1 MMGKMTKAI
10 SKEEIDTIL
19 GSIKIKQDVRNA
31 LLVELNTGL
40 RIQDIARLRYNDIQ
54 FGKLE
59 IIEKKTKKPQ
69 ITRINMEL
77 VEYLFKNRTREDNF
91 IFASNEKE
99 VKAFVRKVQDQI
111 LKACDYENIDSTFI
125 STHSFRKSF
134 ATLAY
139 NETKDIMFVQQLLNH
154 SSVSVTQKYIR
165 VNKEKADDYRGKQRL
180 GF

>member
-1 MMGKMTKAI
+1 MGKITKAI
-10 SKEEIDTIL
+10 SKEEIELIL
-19 GSIKIKQDVRNA
+19 ASRKLKQDVRNA
-31 LLVELNTGL
+31 LIIELNTGL
-40 RIQDIARLRYNDIQ
+40 RIQDIAKLKYSDIQ

-69 ITRINMEL
+69 ITKINIDL
-77 VEYLFKNRTREDNF
+77 VEYLFNNKTRDDNY
-91 IFASNEKE
+91 IFASQENE

-111 LKACDYENIDSTFI
+111 QKACDHENIDSTFI
-125 STHSFRKSF
+125 STHSFRKTF

-154 SSVSVTQKYIR
+154 SSVSITQRYIQI
-165 VNKEKADDYRGKQRL
+165 NKDKADDYRGKQRL

>member
-77 VEYLFKNRTREDNF
+77 VEYLFIYR
-91 IFASNEKE
+91 
-99 VKAFVRKVQDQI
+99 V
-111 LKACDYENIDSTFI
+111 
-125 STHSFRKSF
+125 
-134 ATLAY
+134 
-139 NETKDIMFVQQLLNH
+139 
-154 SSVSVTQKYIR
+154 SSY
-165 VNKEKADDYRGKQRL
+165 
-180 GF
+180 

>member
-1 MMGKMTKAI
+1 MGKMTKAI
-10 SKEEIDTIL
+10 SKDEIDLIL
-19 GSIKIKQDVRNA
+19 GSQKIKQDVRNA

-40 RIQDIARLRYNDIQ
+40 RIQDIARLKYSDIQ

-77 VEYLFKNRTREDNF
+77 VEYLFKNRTRDDNY
-91 IFASNEKE
+91 IFASEEKE

-111 LKACDYENIDSTFI
+111 LKACDHENIDSTFI

>member
-1 MMGKMTKAI
+1 MGKMTKAI
-10 SKEEIDTIL
+10 SQDEIDTIL
-19 GSIKIKQDVRNA
+19 ASNRIKQDVRNA
-31 LLVELNTGL
+31 LLIELNTGL
-40 RIQDIARLRYNDIQ
+40 RIQDIARLKYSDIQ

-69 ITRINMEL
+69 ITRINIEL
-77 VEYLFKNRTREDNF
+77 VEYLFKNRTRKDDY
-91 IFASNEKE
+91 IFGATEKE
-99 VKAFVRKVQDQI
+99 VRAFVRKVQDQI
-111 LKACDYENIDSTFI
+111 LKTCDYENIDSTFI

-139 NETKDIMFVQQLLNH
+139 NETKDIIFVQQLLNH

>member
-1 MMGKMTKAI
+1 MGKMTKAI
-10 SKEEIDTIL
+10 GQDEIDTIL
-19 GSIKIKQDVRNA
+19 GSNKIKQDVRNA
-31 LLVELNTGL
+31 LLIELNTGL
-40 RIQDIARLRYNDIQ
+40 RIQDIARLKYSDIQ

-69 ITRINMEL
+69 ITRINIEL
-77 VEYLFKNRTREDNF
+77 VEYLFKNRTRKDNC
-91 IFASNEKE
+91 IFGDTEKE
-99 VKAFVRKVQDQI
+99 VLAFVRKVQHQI

-165 VNKEKADDYRGKQRL
+165 INKEKADDYRGKQRL

>member
-1 MMGKMTKAI
+1 
-10 SKEEIDTIL
+10 
-19 GSIKIKQDVRNA
+19 
-31 LLVELNTGL
+31 
-40 RIQDIARLRYNDIQ
+40 
-54 FGKLE
+54 
-59 IIEKKTKKPQ
+59 
-69 ITRINMEL
+69 MEL

-111 LKACDYENIDSTFI
+111 LKACDYENVDSTFI

-154 SSVSVTQKYIR
+154 SSVSVTQKYIK
-165 VNKEKADDYRGKQRL
+165 VNKEKADDYRGRQRL

>member
-1 MMGKMTKAI
+1 MGKMTKAI

-69 ITRINMEL
+69 ITKINMEL
-77 VEYLFKNRTREDNF
+77 VEY
-91 IFASNEKE
+91 KE
-99 VKAFVRKVQDQI
+99 RKALGAGLQDQI
-111 LKACDYENIDSTFI
+111 LKACDYENVDSTFI

-154 SSVSVTQKYIR
+154 SSVSVTQKYIK
-165 VNKEKADDYRGKQRL
+165 VNKEKADDYRGRQRL

>member
-1 MMGKMTKAI
+1 MGKMTKAI

-19 GSIKIKQDVRNA
+19 GSIKIKQDVRNV

-59 IIEKKTKKPQ
+59 IIEKKKTKKPQ
-69 ITRINMEL
+69 ITKINMEL

-99 VKAFVRKVQDQI
+99 VKAFVRKVQD
-111 LKACDYENIDSTFI
+111 
-125 STHSFRKSF
+125 
-134 ATLAY
+134 
-139 NETKDIMFVQQLLNH
+139 
-154 SSVSVTQKYIR
+154 
-165 VNKEKADDYRGKQRL
+165 
-180 GF
+180 